1 MTIKIK
7 QKFTLK
13 IIHLNLA
20 ISMLFLGL
28 YNFKFWREVNAVIK
42 PSGLMDYL
50 FVGSIFLLLLLLIN
64 LILNLLCSKYS
75 YKIVYGVLFLSA
87 ASSVYFISQYGI
99 YIDRD
104 MVQNIV
110 ETRPAEAKD
119 LMSLGMLMYLLVL
132 GVLPIVLISKVAVQF
147 GSFKQELLS
156 KIKLF
161 VASIVLIVVL
171 LFVNYASF
179 ASFARNNRQISHL
192 IVPTNSIFATISYIK
207 QKFKSSN
214 IPLKIITL
222 DAKLSPAWEKI
233 NNKTVLILVIGE
245 TARADHFGL
254 DGYEKNTTPNL
265 SKRELVNFTQ
275 TYSCGTSTA
284 ISLPCIFS
292 HLGREDYSH
301 KIAKNTENIL
311 DFFTKTDF
319 FVQWRDNN
327 TGCKGICDRATLVDL
342 TDVPGDPLCET
353 GECFDEILLKDLQQQ
368 IIENPKNQI
377 IVLHQKGSHGPS
389 YYLRYPEEF
398 EQFKP
403 VCRNNQLQK
412 CSRSELYNTYD
423 NTILYTDY
431 FLDKSIEL
439 LENLPSDYNSS
450 LIYISDHGESL
461 GENNLYLHGTPYF
474 LAPDAQIHI
483 PFFTWMSDSF
493 VQEFAINM
501 ACLKSKESSSLSHD
515 NVFHSLLGLMRI
527 KTSIYDS
534 KLDIFNSCRVH

>member
-1 MTIKIK
+1 MTIKTK
-7 QKFTLK
+7 QGLSLT
-13 IIHLNLA
+13 IIQLNFA
-20 ISMLFLGL
+20 ISLLFLGL

-42 PSGLMDYL
+42 PEGFIDYV
-50 FVGSIFLLLLLLIN
+50 FFGSIVLLLLSLIN
-64 LILNLLCSKYS
+64 LILNLLCSKYT
-75 YKIVYGVLFLSA
+75 YKIVYAVLFFVA

-99 YIDRD
+99 FIDRD

-119 LMSLGMLMYLLVL
+119 LMNLGMLMYLLVL
-132 GVLPIVLISKVAVQF
+132 GVLPIVVVSKISVQF
-147 GSFKQELLS
+147 GSFRQELFS

-161 VASIVLIVVL
+161 VISIVLIVGL
-171 LFVNYASF
+171 LFLNYASF

-192 IVPTNSIFATISYIK
+192 IVPTNSLFATISYIK

-214 IPLKIITL
+214 MPLKIITK
-222 DAKLSPAWEKI
+222 DAKLNPVWNKI
-233 NNKTVLILVIGE
+233 NNKTVLILVVGE
-245 TARADHFGL
+245 TARADHFTI
-254 DGYEKNTTPNL
+254 DGYKKQTTPNL
-265 SKRELVNFTQ
+265 SKRELINFTQ

-311 DFFTKTDF
+311 DFFIKTNF

-327 TGCKGICDRATLVDL
+327 TGCKGICDRANQLDL
-342 TDVPGDPLCET
+342 TDIPDDALCET
-353 GECFDEILLKDLQQQ
+353 GECFDEILLKGLEQQ
-368 IIENPKNQI
+368 IIENPNNQI

-389 YYLRYPEEF
+389 YYLRYPKSF
-398 EQFKP
+398 EQFTP

-412 CSRSELYNTYD
+412 CSQSELYNTYD

-431 FLDKSIEL
+431 FLNKSIEL
-439 LENLPSDYNSS
+439 LEKLPADYNSS
-450 LIYISDHGESL
+450 LIYVSDHGESL

-474 LAPDAQIHI
+474 LAPDAQTHI

-493 VQEFAINM
+493 IKEFSINVS
-501 ACLKSKESSSLSHD
+501 CLKSKGNSSLSHD
-515 NVFHSLLGLMRI
+515 NIFHSLLGLMHI
-527 KTSIYDS
+527 ETSIYDE
-534 KLDIFNSCRVH
+534 KLDIFDSCQL

>member
-1 MTIKIK
+1 MTIKTK
-7 QKFTLK
+7 QGLSLT
-13 IIHLNLA
+13 IIQLNFA
-20 ISMLFLGL
+20 ISLLFLGL

-42 PSGLMDYL
+42 PEGFIDYV
-50 FVGSIFLLLLLLIN
+50 FFGSIVILLLSLIN
-64 LILNLLCSKYS
+64 LILNLLCSKYT
-75 YKIVYGVLFLSA
+75 YKIVYAVLFFVA

-99 YIDRD
+99 FIDRD

-119 LMSLGMLMYLLVL
+119 LMNLGMLMYLLVL
-132 GVLPIVLISKVAVQF
+132 GVLPIVVVSKISVQF
-147 GSFKQELLS
+147 GSFRQELFS

-161 VASIVLIVVL
+161 VISIVLIVGL
-171 LFVNYASF
+171 LFLNYASF

-192 IVPTNSIFATISYIK
+192 IVPTNSLFATISYIK

-214 IPLKIITL
+214 MPLKIITK
-222 DAKLSPAWEKI
+222 DAKLNPVWNKI
-233 NNKTVLILVIGE
+233 NNKTVLILVVGE
-245 TARADHFGL
+245 TARADHFTI
-254 DGYEKNTTPNL
+254 DGYKKQTTPNL
-265 SKRELVNFTQ
+265 SKRELINFTQ

-311 DFFTKTDF
+311 DFFIKTNF

-327 TGCKGICDRATLVDL
+327 TGCKGICDRANQLDL
-342 TDVPGDPLCET
+342 TDIPDDALCET
-353 GECFDEILLKDLQQQ
+353 GECFDEILLKGLEQQ
-368 IIENPKNQI
+368 IIENPNNQI

-389 YYLRYPEEF
+389 YYLRYPKSF
-398 EQFKP
+398 EQFTP

-412 CSRSELYNTYD
+412 CSQSELYNTYD

-431 FLDKSIEL
+431 FLNKSIEL
-439 LENLPSDYNSS
+439 LEKLPADYNSS
-450 LIYISDHGESL
+450 LIYVSDHGESL

-474 LAPDAQIHI
+474 LAPDAQTHI

-493 VQEFAINM
+493 IKEFSINVS
-501 ACLKSKESSSLSHD
+501 CLKSKGNSSLSHD
-515 NVFHSLLGLMRI
+515 NIFHSLLGLMHI
-527 KTSIYDS
+527 ETSIYDE
-534 KLDIFNSCRVH
+534 KLDIFDSCQL